1 MIIVVG
7 GNARN
12 VGKTTL
18 ICAILQA
25 FPGIPWQVLKVT
37 PHEHLPE
44 NGGDTTR
51 FLSAGATTAVLRS
64 PNHLPALD
72 TGYWIVE
79 SNRILEV
86 VQPDAYVF
94 LRAEAPPDEKPQE
107 RWHLDKADVI
117 LEGWAPNPELPAG
130 VHQLISSLLR

>member
-1 MIIVVG
+1 VIIVVG
-7 GNARN
+7 GNARH

-18 ICAILQA
+18 ICAILHA

-72 TGYWIVE
+72 TGHWIVE
-79 SNRILEV
+79 SNRILDV
-86 VQPDAYVF
+86 VKADAYIF
-94 LRAEAPPDEKPQE
+94 LRAEAPPDEKPQA

-117 LEGWAPNPELPAG
+117 LQNWAPTPQLPDA
-130 VHQLISSLLR
+130 VRQLISSLLR